1 MLRSFH
7 YAAHVGLA
15 ERGDAAD
22 QEELLALASRWEQH
36 VGGAF
41 RDGYF
46 GTDGID
52 RLLPSR
58 ADDRETV
65 LNAFTLAKA
74 VYEVGYELAHRPD
87 WVRIPLEAVSRL
99 VPE

>member
-7 YAAHVGLA
+7 YASEVALS
-15 ERGDAAD
+15 ERGAESDD
-22 QEELLALASRWEQH
+22 DELRALGARWEQH
-36 VGGAF
+36 VADEF
-41 RDGYF
+41 RNGYF

-52 RLLPSR
+52 DVLPTSMR
-58 ADDRETV
+58 DRETV

-99 VPE
+99 VSS